1 MALVIGIENGI
12 DKGISEKTLKLTNGF
27 NFGVVCMHAG
37 VSRIGDKGYRVT
49 VSPEEAAARFKL
61 VLDTMPLWDDQEN
74 TWEYK
79 WLTNPAKMEFLEEHD
94 WTCNAGSKS
103 TEEFLHHMSNIIMG
117 NAIKDTVLN
126 KSFKRT
132 DYSDIEK
139 QMDTVRQL
147 IGAIMSG
154 EYEDY
159 YDDNMWMV
167 DMLTDAFEPYDNWDL
182 NEPFY
187 NGKYLVWDDDDY
199 CYRLETE
206 PQKEE

>member
-1 MALVIGIENGI
+1 MPMVIGIENGI
-12 DKGISEKTLKLTNGF
+12 EKGFSEKELKVTNGF
-27 NFGVVCMHAG
+27 AFGVVCMHAG
-37 VSRIGDKGYRVT
+37 VSRIGDKGYRVK
-49 VSPEEAAARFKL
+49 VSAEEAHARFKL
-61 VLDTMPLWDDQEN
+61 VLDSMPLWDDQEN

-79 WLTNPAKMEFLEEHD
+79 WLTDLDNIKRLEEHD
-94 WTCNAGSKS
+94 WYTNAGSKS

-117 NAIKDTVLN
+117 DAIRDTVLN

-132 DYSDIEK
+132 DYSDIERQK
-139 QMDTVRQL
+139 ETVRQL

-167 DMLTDAFEPYDNWDL
+167 DMLIDSFEPYDNWDL

-199 CYRLETE
+199 CSRS
-206 PQKEE
+206 